1 MINAALKVP
10 LSWKPIF
17 QTKKNYI
24 AIPCGRVSG
33 KTKNSVI
40 FCVLLLLSHPY
51 HDIAITRASY
61 GSLKDTTYQEFKS
74 AIADLPDEIANQFTF
89 KTQPLKI
96 ERANHSGNIYFFG
109 SGGSNKDR
117 TKGFKSEHPL
127 IAVISEETQELKDKA
142 SYDQFEASIRRN
154 FGENVKLLILGNPPA
169 IKAHWFNEFIES
181 KKVDRDWLVAQN
193 MTWLDIIDFLNDY
206 DIKEILKCKFLEPD
220 YYKWLYE
227 GVPIGGLGAVYPM
240 FRRET
245 HLINYDERSN
255 SPLLQDYRV
264 VGVIIGVD
272 GAVNKDCTVCVPRFV
287 MANGQTMAG
296 KIFYHNPK
304 TDGVCGSFPLV
315 EKEISR
321 WFRELREENALD
333 NPYNYAASIP
343 IIFVVDSA
351 ATELIQALR
360 FQFSNR
366 AEVYAIKK
374 GTIIQMVDVVQSAMG
389 KNVVGIYDYGGYYN
403 YTSNQW
409 VKSENLLAR
418 QYESLLW
425 NEKQTGYDPLIP
437 NDVSDAD
444 TYGVY
449 FYFKQVENITWLQR
463 VAMGRKDYY
472 LLKNEGN

>member
-1 MINAALKVP
+1 MINASLNLP
-10 LSWKPIF
+10 NSWRPIF
-17 QTKKNYI
+17 QSKKHFI

-40 FCVLLLLSHPY
+40 YCVMMLLSNPY

-61 GSLKDTTYQEFKS
+61 GSLKDTTFQEFKS
-74 AIADLPDEIANQFTF
+74 VIEELPENISSQFIF

-96 ERANHSGNIYFFG
+96 ERVNHSGNIYFFG

-154 FGENVKLLILGNPPA
+154 FGENVKLIILGNPPA
-169 IKAHWFNEFIES
+169 IKAHWFNEFIEE
-181 KKVDRDWLVAQN
+181 KKRDTDWLVADN
-193 MTWLDIIDFLNDY
+193 MTWQDIVEYLNDY
-206 DIKEILKCKFLEPD
+206 DIKEILKCKFLTPE
-220 YYKWLYE
+220 YYSWMYE

-240 FRRET
+240 FRCET
-245 HLINYDERSN
+245 HLVNYDERSN
-255 SPLLQDYRV
+255 SQLLQDYRV
-264 VGVIIGVD
+264 CGVIIGVD
-272 GAVNKDCTVCVPRFV
+272 GAVNRDATVCVPRFIY
-287 MANGQTMAG
+287 ANGQSMAG
-296 KIFYHNPK
+296 KIYYHDPK
-304 TDGVCGSFPLV
+304 TDGVVGSFPLV
-315 EKEISR
+315 EREIKR
-321 WFRELREENALD
+321 WFQELIQENALD

-343 IIFVVDSA
+343 IVFVVDSA

-374 GTIIQMVDVVQSAMG
+374 GTIIQMVDVVQSAIS
-389 KNVVGIYDYGGYYN
+389 KNVVGVYDYGGYYN
-403 YTSNQW
+403 YTSNKW
-409 VKSENLLAR
+409 VRSENLLAK
-418 QYESLLW
+418 QYETLMW
-425 NEKQTGYDPLIP
+425 NEKQTGYDPIIP

-444 TYGVY
+444 TYAIY

-463 VAMGRKDYY
+463 VVSSRKDYY
-472 LLKNEGN
+472 ILKNQNT